1 LKLLTLHIQ
10 NFRRHRDAKVL
21 LSDGVNIL
29 YGRNGAGKTNLLE
42 AVHYAA
48 LTKSFLN
55 ASDSECVKFG
65 ATHFEI
71 DAIFQNDRGL
81 DASVRVYFSNEEGKT
96 VFVNRSP
103 LESFSKIVGEFPCVA
118 LSPFDIALVQGSPQ
132 ERRRFLDSSIS
143 QTNKAYLEDLLAY
156 RRLLSQRNR
165 LIAEMKLSREKSNVE
180 LLAVWTE
187 SFAELVASIMFR
199 RLKFVHEFSQVLLKA
214 YRLFQ
219 SFDET
224 PTLRYESD
232 VSVSEAATK
241 EEILSQVRTKLAQIQ
256 EEEIR
261 RGITLLGTHRDD
273 LDFHINGISVKKFAS
288 QGQQKTFVI
297 CLKLAQHFYIQSI
310 LNEKPIFLLDD
321 VFSELD
327 RSRAD
332 DLIELLK
339 PMGQSVITT
348 TEKKQFNGITQI
360 LVEPDG
366 IHTTTR

>member
-1 LKLLTLHIQ
+1 MKLLTLHIQ
-10 NFRRHRDAKVL
+10 NFRRHAEVK
-21 LSDGVNIL
+21 LSLADGVNIF
-29 YGRNGAGKTNLLE
+29 YGRNGMGKTNILE
-42 AVHYAA
+42 AIHYAA

-55 ASDSECVKFG
+55 ATDSECLKFG

-71 DAIFQNDRGL
+71 HAIWQNNRGV
-81 DASVRVYFSNEEGKT
+81 DASVRVYFSSEEGKT

-103 LESFSKIVGEFPCVA
+103 LESFSQIVGEFPCIA
-118 LSPFDIALVQGSPQ
+118 LSPFDIALVQGAPQ

-165 LIAEMKLSREKSNVE
+165 LLGEMKQDWKNSNSQREQ
-180 LLAVWTE
+180 LAVWTE
-187 SFAELVASIMFR
+187 NFAALASSIVFR
-199 RLKFVHEFSQVLLKA
+199 RLKFVNEFSEVLLKA
-214 YRLFQ
+214 YRLFE

-224 PTLRYESD
+224 PTLQYDSD
-232 VSVSEAATK
+232 VSLNEEATK
-241 EEILSQVRTKLAQIQ
+241 EEILSEVRLKLAHL
-256 EEEIR
+256 EDEEIR
-261 RGITLLGTHRDD
+261 RGLTLLGPHRDD
-273 LDFHINGISVKKFAS
+273 LNFFINKVSVKKFAS

-297 CLKLAQHFYIQSI
+297 CLKLAQHFYIQGI

-332 DLIELLK
+332 DLIELLR

-348 TEKKQFNGITQI
+348 TEKKQFDGITQI
-360 LVEPDG
+360 SIENLS
-366 IHTTTR
+366 

>member
-1 LKLLTLHIQ
+1 LRLLTIHIQ
-10 NFRRHRDAKVL
+10 NFRRHTDL
-21 LSDGVNIL
+21 LLELSDGVNLL
-29 YGRNGAGKTNLLE
+29 YGRNGAGKTNFLE
-42 AVHYAA
+42 AIHYAA

-55 ASDSECVKFG
+55 ASDAECLKFG
-65 ATHFEI
+65 TSHFEI
-71 DAIFQNDRGL
+71 DALWQSDRGL

-96 VFVNRSP
+96 VFINRSP
-103 LESFSKIVGEFPCVA
+103 LDSFSKIVGEFPCVS
-118 LSPFDIALVQGSPQ
+118 LSPFDIALVQGAPQ

-156 RRLLSQRNR
+156 RRLLNQRNR
-165 LIAEMKLSREKSNVE
+165 LLSDMKNNRQKAHDEQ
-180 LLAVWTE
+180 LAVWTE
-187 SFAELVASIMFR
+187 TFAMLVASIIVR
-199 RLKFVHEFSQVLLKA
+199 RLKFVSEFSDVLQKA
-214 YRLFQ
+214 YQRFH

-232 VSVSEAATK
+232 VSVSEIATK
-241 EEILSQVRTKLAQIQ
+241 EEILSEVRLKLARL
-256 EEEIR
+256 EDEEIR

-273 LDFHINGISVKKFAS
+273 LSFYINDISVKKFAS

-327 RSRAD
+327 RNRAD

-348 TEKKQFNGITQI
+348 TEKKQFDGITQI
-360 LVEPDG
+360 LVEHDG
-366 IHTTTR
+366 LHTTTR

>member
-1 LKLLTLHIQ
+1 MKLLTIHIQ
-10 NFRRHRDAKVL
+10 NFRRHADAKL
-21 LSDGVNIL
+21 PLGDGVNIL
-29 YGRNGAGKTNLLE
+29 YGRNGAGKTNFLE
-42 AVHYAA
+42 AIHYAA

-55 ASDSECVKFG
+55 ASDSECLKFG

-71 DAIFQNDRGL
+71 DAVWQNDR
-81 DASVRVYFSNEEGKT
+81 DIEASVRVYFSNEEGKT

-103 LESFSKIVGEFPCVA
+103 LESFSKIVGEFPCVS
-118 LSPFDIALVQGSPQ
+118 LSPFDIALVQGAPQ

-156 RRLLSQRNR
+156 RRLLNQRNK
-165 LIAEMKLSREKSNVE
+165 LLSEMKLARNATQHE

-187 SFAELVASIMFR
+187 SFASLVASIMFR
-199 RLKFVHEFSQVLLKA
+199 RLKFVSEFSEVLKKA
-214 YRLFQ
+214 YRLFH

-224 PTLRYESD
+224 PTLQYDSD
-232 VSVSEAATK
+232 VKLGEQATR
-241 EEILSQVRTKLAQIQ
+241 EEILSEVRVKLARL
-256 EEEIR
+256 EDEEIR
-261 RGITLLGTHRDD
+261 RGVTLLGAHRDD
-273 LDFHINGISVKKFAS
+273 LSFYINDISVKKFAS

-348 TEKKQFNGITQI
+348 TEKKQFDGIRQI
-360 LVEPDG
+360 LIENDG
-366 IHTTTR
+366 LYTTAR

>member
-1 LKLLTLHIQ
+1 M
-10 NFRRHRDAKVL
+10 
-21 LSDGVNIL
+21 NIF
-29 YGRNGAGKTNLLE
+29 YGRNGAGKTNFLE
-42 AVHYAA
+42 AIHYAA

-55 ASDSECVKFG
+55 AADSECLKFG
-65 ATHFEI
+65 TNHFEI
-71 DAIFQNDRGL
+71 DAVWQNDRGV

-103 LESFSKIVGEFPCVA
+103 LESFSKIVGEFPCVS
-118 LSPFDIALVQGSPQ
+118 LSPFDIALVQGAPQ

-165 LIAEMKLSREKSNVE
+165 LLGEMKLSRDKANPE
-180 LLAVWTE
+180 LLTVWTE
-187 SFAELVASIMFR
+187 SFAALVAAIMFR
-199 RLKFVHEFSQVLLKA
+199 RLKFVKEFSEELLKA
-214 YRLFQ
+214 YRLFH

-224 PTLRYESD
+224 PTLYYDSD
-232 VSVSEAATK
+232 VKISDKATK
-241 EEILSQVRTKLAQIQ
+241 EEILSEVRLKLAQLE

-261 RGITLLGTHRDD
+261 RGVTLFGTHRDD
-273 LDFHINGISVKKFAS
+273 LSFFINDMSVKKFAS

-327 RSRAD
+327 RSRAA

-339 PMGQSVITT
+339 SMGQSVLTT
-348 TEKKQFNGITQI
+348 TEKKEFDGITQI
-360 LVEPDG
+360 LIE
-366 IHTTTR
+366 HSR

>member
-1 LKLLTLHIQ
+1 MKLLTLHIQ
-10 NFRRHRDAKVL
+10 KFRRHADAKFL
-21 LSDGVNIL
+21 LGDGVNIF

-42 AVHYAA
+42 AIHYAA

-55 ASDSECVKFG
+55 ATDSECLKFG
-65 ATHFEI
+65 ETHFEI
-71 DAIFQNDRGL
+71 DATWQNDRGVES
-81 DASVRVYFSNEEGKT
+81 SVRVYFSNEEGKR

-103 LESFSKIVGEFPCVA
+103 LESFSKIVGEFPCVS
-118 LSPFDIALVQGSPQ
+118 LSPFDIALVQGAPQ

-165 LIAEMKLSREKSNVE
+165 LLSEMKHSRKKSSE
-180 LLAVWTE
+180 LLTVWTE
-187 SFAELVASIMFR
+187 SFAALVAAIMFR
-199 RLKFVHEFSQVLLKA
+199 RLKFVSEFSQVLLKA
-214 YRLFQ
+214 YQLFQ
-219 SFDET
+219 SFNET
-224 PTLRYESD
+224 PALRYDSD
-232 VSVSEAATK
+232 VSVSEGATK
-241 EEILSQVRTKLAQIQ
+241 EEILSEVRLKLAQLE

-273 LDFHINGISVKKFAS
+273 LSFFINDVSVKKFAS

-310 LNEKPIFLLDD
+310 LNERPIFLLDD
-321 VFSELD
+321 VLSELD
-327 RSRAD
+327 QNRAA

-348 TEKKQFNGITQI
+348 TEKKQIDGVTQI
-360 LVEPDG
+360 LVENHG
-366 IHTTTR
+366 LYTTAG

>member
-1 LKLLTLHIQ
+1 LKLLTVHIQ
-10 NFRRHRDAKVL
+10 NFRRHTDTKVSL
-21 LSDGVNIL
+21 NDGVNIL

-42 AVHYAA
+42 AIHYAA

-55 ASDSECVKFG
+55 ASDAECLKFG
-65 ATHFEI
+65 TTHFEI
-71 DAIFQNDRGL
+71 DAVWQSDRGMES
-81 DASVRVYFSNEEGKT
+81 SVRVYFSNEEGKT
-96 VFVNRSP
+96 VFVNKSP
-103 LESFSKIVGEFPCVA
+103 LDSFSKIVGEFPCVA

-143 QTNKAYLEDLLAY
+143 QTNKAYLQDLLAY
-156 RRLLSQRNR
+156 RRLLNQRNR
-165 LIAEMKLSREKSNVE
+165 LLSEMKNNREKSQYE
-180 LLAVWTE
+180 QLAVWTE
-187 SFAELVASIMFR
+187 AFAELVASIMVR
-199 RLKFVHEFSQVLLKA
+199 RLKFVSEFSNVLKQA
-214 YRLFQ
+214 YQMFH

-232 VSVSEAATK
+232 VSVSEVATK
-241 EEILSQVRTKLAQIQ
+241 EEILSEVRLRLAQL
-256 EEEIR
+256 EDEEIR
-261 RGITLLGTHRDD
+261 RGVTLLGTHRDD
-273 LDFHINGISVKKFAS
+273 LDFSINDISVKKFAS

-297 CLKLAQHFYIQSI
+297 CLKLAQHAYIQNI

-348 TEKKQFNGITQI
+348 TEKKQFQGITQLLI
-360 LVEPDG
+360 EHNG
-366 IHTTTR
+366 IHTTAR

>member
-1 LKLLTLHIQ
+1 M
-10 NFRRHRDAKVL
+10 
-21 LSDGVNIL
+21 NIF

-42 AVHYAA
+42 AIHYAA

-55 ASDSECVKFG
+55 AGDSECVKFG
-65 ATHFEI
+65 ANHFEI
-71 DAIFQNDRGL
+71 DAVWQNDRGVE
-81 DASVRVYFSNEEGKT
+81 ATVRVYFSNEEEKT

-118 LSPFDIALVQGSPQ
+118 LSPFDIALVQGAPQ

-156 RRLLSQRNR
+156 RRLLNQRNR
-165 LIAEMKLSREKSNVE
+165 LLSEMKLTRDRSQQEV
-180 LLAVWTE
+180 LAVWTE
-187 SFAELVASIMFR
+187 SFSELVASIMFR
-199 RLKFVHEFSQVLLKA
+199 RLKFVKEFSEVLDRA
-214 YRLFQ
+214 YRLFH

-224 PTLRYESD
+224 PTLRYDSD
-232 VSVSEAATK
+232 VAVRNEATK
-241 EEILSQVRTKLAQIQ
+241 EEILSEVRLKLARLE

-261 RGITLLGTHRDD
+261 RGVTLLGTHRDEMN
-273 LDFHINGISVKKFAS
+273 FFINDVSVKKFAS

-297 CLKLAQHFYIQSI
+297 CLKLAQHFYIQNI

-348 TEKKQFNGITQI
+348 TEKKQFDGITQI
-360 LVEPDG
+360 LVESNG
-366 IHTTTR
+366 LHTTAR

>member
-1 LKLLTLHIQ
+1 MKLLTLHIQ

-55 ASDSECVKFG
+55 ASDAECLKFG

-71 DAIFQNDRGL
+71 DAVFQNDRGL

-165 LIAEMKLSREKSNVE
+165 LLGEMKLAREKSNVE
-180 LLAVWTE
+180 LLSVWTD
-187 SFAELVASIMFR
+187 SFAALVAAIMFR
-199 RLKFVHEFSQVLLKA
+199 RLRFVNEFSQILLKA

-232 VSVSEAATK
+232 VSAGEEATK
-241 EEILSQVRTKLAQIQ
+241 EEILSQVRTKLAQLQ

-261 RGITLLGTHRDD
+261 RGVTLLGTHRDD
-273 LDFHINGISVKKFAS
+273 LSFYINGMSVKKFAS

>member
-1 LKLLTLHIQ
+1 MKLLTLHIQ
-10 NFRRHRDAKVL
+10 NFRRHADAKVS

-42 AVHYAA
+42 AIHYAA

-55 ASDSECVKFG
+55 AVDSECLKFG

-71 DAIFQNDRGL
+71 DAVWQNDRGG
-81 DASVRVYFSNEEGKT
+81 DTSVRVYFSNEEGKT

-118 LSPFDIALVQGSPQ
+118 LSPFDIALVQGAPQ

-165 LIAEMKLSREKSNVE
+165 LLGEMKLSREKSTVD

-187 SFAELVASIMFR
+187 SFASLAASIMFR
-199 RLKFVHEFSQVLLKA
+199 RLKFVNEFSQVLLKA
-214 YRLFQ
+214 YQHFQ

-224 PTLRYESD
+224 PTLSYNSD
-232 VSVSEAATK
+232 VSLNANATK
-241 EEILSQVRTKLAQIQ
+241 EEILSEIRLKLARL
-256 EEEIR
+256 EDEEIR

-273 LDFHINGISVKKFAS
+273 LNFFINDISVKKFAS

-297 CLKLAQHFYIQSI
+297 CLKLAQYFYIQSI

-327 RSRAD
+327 ESRKG
-332 DLIELLK
+332 DLIDLLK

-348 TEKKQFNGITQI
+348 TEKKQFDGITQ
-360 LVEPDG
+360 LSVDNFS
-366 IHTTTR
+366 

>member
-1 LKLLTLHIQ
+1 MHIQ
-10 NFRRHRDAKVL
+10 NFRRHAEARLTLD
-21 LSDGVNIL
+21 DGVVIL

-42 AVHYAA
+42 AMHYAA

-55 ASDSECVKFG
+55 ASDSECLKFG

-71 DAIFQNDRGL
+71 DAAWQSDRGI
-81 DASVRVYFSNEEGKT
+81 DATARIYFSNEEGKT

-103 LESFSKIVGEFPCVA
+103 LDSFSKIVGEFPCVA
-118 LSPFDIALVQGSPQ
+118 LSPFDIALVQGAPQ

-156 RRLLSQRNR
+156 RRLLNQRNR
-165 LIAEMKLSREKSNVE
+165 LLGEMKQGWTSAQREQ
-180 LLAVWTE
+180 LAVWTE
-187 SFAELVASIMFR
+187 TFAALVASILFR
-199 RLKFVHEFSQVLLKA
+199 RLKFVNEFSNVLLKA
-214 YRLFQ
+214 YRLFH

-224 PTLRYESD
+224 PTARYESD
-232 VSVSEAATK
+232 VPLSEQATK
-241 EEILSQVRTKLAQIQ
+241 EEILSEARLKLARL
-256 EEEIR
+256 EDEEIR
-261 RGITLLGTHRDD
+261 RGVTLLGAHRDD
-273 LDFHINGISVKKFAS
+273 LNFCINDVSVKKFAS

-327 RSRAD
+327 RNRAD

-348 TEKKQFNGITQI
+348 TEKKQFQGITQI
-360 LVEPDG
+360 LVENDG
-366 IHTTTR
+366 LHATAR